1 MKEKGDGEG
10 VDKIVNGA
18 IRYAI
23 LSVSADKPI
32 TFNIGRVT
40 NFEENSGPYLQYT
53 YVRAY
58 NILSKY
64 GGRIDVNGVSY
75 EDLVNEK
82 RKLLFIIAKFPE
94 TFRNAADNLEP
105 ELLTSYL
112 RQLSDVFNV
121 WYDKERVIQEPD
133 EGKRMTR
140 LNLVKGVETVLR
152 NGLKVLGIDSLTKM

>member
-1 MKEKGDGEG
+1 
-10 VDKIVNGA
+10 
-18 IRYAI
+18 
-23 LSVSADKPI
+23 
-32 TFNIGRVT
+32 
-40 NFEENSGPYLQYT
+40 
-53 YVRAY
+53 VRAY